1 MLVKLKALE
10 NVDVEIGK
18 YYVKAA
24 RRRCVY
30 FVIRILNSNNIIDKT
45 YCFALM

>member
-1 MLVKLKALE
+1 LLEKLTALE

-24 RRRCVY
+24 WCEVK
-30 FVIRILNSNNIIDKT
+30 DCEK
-45 YCFALM
+45 

>member
-1 MLVKLKALE
+1 MVVKLKALE

-24 RRRCVY
+24 RRCVY